1 MRHWVPVGQMYL
13 AFRLGSSRSLFELPL
28 LCCMM
33 DSQFWVSDGHL
44 YRLYPGLWIDHGG
57 HFCHVYR
64 CCWRPSCH
72 SACFRHH
79 QKPIS
84 FQHFLPSLH
93 FSPCSYLAHHRRSQ
107 HPISNLLT
115 SQPLIQTLTSTSTF
129 SLATS
134 IVETSLPYH
143 QTPSASSVL
152 LISVTNYWRNWHQLL
167 AAAPLVWLLVNLFV
181 PFASI

>member
-1 MRHWVPVGQMYL
+1 MRHWVPVDQMYQ
-13 AFRLGSSRSLFELPL
+13 AFRLGSSRSLFALPL

-44 YRLYPGLWIDHGG
+44 CRLYLGLWIDHGG

-64 CCWRPSCH
+64 CCRRPSCH
-72 SACFRHH
+72 LACFHHH

-84 FQHFLPSLH
+84 FQRFLPSLH

-107 HPISNLLT
+107 HPISDLLT
-115 SQPLIQTLTSTSTF
+115 SQLSIQTLTSTWTF

-134 IVETSLPYH
+134 TVETSLLYH
-143 QTPSASSVL
+143 QTPSAS
-152 LISVTNYWRNWHQLL
+152 
-167 AAAPLVWLLVNLFV
+167 
-181 PFASI
+181 